1 MNVNET
7 RGSSNL
13 KEKSDRV
20 DGKADIILAGRGICK
35 GFPGVWEHLILDHI
49 DIDIRAGEIHTL
61 LGENGAGKTV
71 IANCLSGFYMLSE
84 GQISVKG
91 NPVTLKSPRDAI
103 RHGIGMVHQELAL
116 VKPFT
121 VAQNIALGLTSSDLS
136 FPLPEVEDRVR
147 KLSEKYRLSIDPL
160 ARVEDLSAGE
170 QQRAEII
177 KVLYHE
183 PEILILDEPT
193 SLISAEAAHLFEALN
208 NMAEIGY
215 GILFITHKIEEALE
229 VGDRVTVLRLG
240 KSMGTR
246 ETAKTDKT
254 ELVKLMFGE
263 HTPVHLERK
272 PVKSNR
278 VVLEVKN
285 LDALS
290 VDEEPALQDVSF
302 SIREG
307 EILGFAGISGNGQSE
322 LAEVITGLRRAT
334 KGQVIIHGKD
344 YTNRTPGQIIR
355 AGVAHIPEKRREM
368 GVVEPM
374 TAAENVVLKDIRLSP
389 FSKGSFLNISHITRH
404 TKEIVSKFGALVS
417 DLWKS
422 QTRIL
427 SGGNIQRLILGRE
440 TWRMPKC
447 VVAVYPTQGLDAK
460 AIDHTWELFM
470 QLREAG
476 AAIFI
481 VSEDLDEIMALS
493 DRIAIM
499 SKGRLVGLV
508 EGGRANRE
516 EIGLVIATGVSK
528 TEPPNSN
535 GCPH

>member
-1 MNVNET
+1 VE
-7 RGSSNL
+7 
-13 KEKSDRV
+13 
-20 DGKADIILAGRGICK
+20 GKGDIILRGKNLCK

-71 IANCLSGFYMLSE
+71 IANCLSGFYLLSE
-84 GQISVKG
+84 GQLYVKG
-91 NPVTLKSPRDAI
+91 KPVTLKSPRDAI

-121 VAQNIALGLTSSDLS
+121 IAQNIALGLPASDLS
-136 FPLPEVEDRVR
+136 FPIPEVEARVR
-147 KLSEKYRLSIDPL
+147 ELSQKYKLHIDPL
-160 ARVEDLSAGE
+160 ARVEDLSIGE

-177 KVLYHE
+177 KVLYHN

-193 SLISAEAAHLFEALN
+193 SLISADAEHLFEALHS
-208 NMAEIGY
+208 MAEMGY

-240 KSMGTR
+240 KTMGTK
-246 ETAKTDKT
+246 ETDKIDKT

-272 PVKSNR
+272 PVKSTKIA
-278 VVLEVKN
+278 LEVKN
-285 LDALS
+285 LEALS
-290 VDEEPALQDVSF
+290 VGDEPALQDVSF

-307 EILGFAGISGNGQSE
+307 EILGFAGISGNGQND
-322 LAEVITGLRRAT
+322 LAEVITGLRKAT

-368 GVVEPM
+368 GVIEPM
-374 TAAENVVLKDIRLSP
+374 TVAENVVLKDIRVSP
-389 FSKGSFLNISHITRH
+389 FSKGFFLNISQITKH
-404 TKEIVSKFGALVS
+404 AKEIVSSFGALVS

-447 VVAVYPTQGLDAK
+447 LVAVYPTQGLDAK

-470 QLREAG
+470 KLREAG
-476 AAIFI
+476 SSIFF

-493 DRIAIM
+493 DRIAVM
-499 SKGRLVGLV
+499 SKGKIVGMF
-508 EGGRANRE
+508 EGSEAKRQ
-516 EIGLVIATGVSK
+516 EIGLAIATGA
-528 TEPPNSN
+528 SN
-535 GCPH
+535 V

>member
-1 MNVNET
+1 ME
-7 RGSSNL
+7 
-13 KEKSDRV
+13 
-20 DGKADIILAGRGICK
+20 GKGDIILRGKNLCK

-49 DIDIRAGEIHTL
+49 DLDIRAGEIHTL

-71 IANCLSGFYMLSE
+71 IANCLSGFYLLSE
-84 GQISVKG
+84 GQLYVKG
-91 NPVTLKSPRDAI
+91 KPVTLKSPRDAI

-121 VAQNIALGLTSSDLS
+121 VAQNIALGLPTSDLS
-136 FPLPEVEDRVR
+136 FPIPEVEARVR
-147 KLSEKYRLSIDPL
+147 ELSQKYKLHIDPL
-160 ARVEDLSAGE
+160 ARVEDLSVGE

-177 KVLYHE
+177 KVLYHD

-193 SLISAEAAHLFEALN
+193 SLISADAEHLFEALN
-208 NMAEIGY
+208 SMAEMGY

-240 KSMGTR
+240 KTLGTT
-246 ETAKTDKT
+246 ETAKMDKT

-272 PVKSNR
+272 PVKSTKI
-278 VVLEVKN
+278 VLEVKN
-285 LDALS
+285 LEALA
-290 VDEEPALQDVSF
+290 VGDEPALQGVSF

-307 EILGFAGISGNGQSE
+307 EILGFAGISGNGQND
-322 LAEVITGLRRAT
+322 LAQVITGLKRAT

-344 YTNRTPGQIIR
+344 YTNHTPGEIIR

-368 GVVEPM
+368 GVIEPM
-374 TAAENVVLKDIRLSP
+374 KVAENVVLKDIRVSP
-389 FSKGSFLNISHITRH
+389 FSKGSFLNISHITKH
-404 TKEIVSKFGALVS
+404 AKEIVSRSGALVS

-447 VVAVYPTQGLDAK
+447 LVAVYPTQGLDAK

-470 QLREAG
+470 QLRESG
-476 AAIFI
+476 SSIFF

-493 DRIAIM
+493 DRIAVM
-499 SKGRLVGLV
+499 SKGRIVGMF
-508 EGGRANRE
+508 EGSEAKRQ
-516 EIGLVIATGVSK
+516 EIGLTIATGASK
-528 TEPPNSN
+528 V
-535 GCPH
+535 

>member
-1 MNVNET
+1 M
-7 RGSSNL
+7 GG
-13 KEKSDRV
+13 KSELV
-20 DGKADIILAGRGICK
+20 EGKVDIILEAKGICK

-49 DIDIRAGEIHTL
+49 DIDIRSGEIHTL

-84 GQISVKG
+84 GQIHVKG
-91 NPVTLKSPRDAI
+91 KPVTLKSPRDGL
-103 RHGIGMVHQELAL
+103 RNGIGMVHQELAL

-121 VAQNIALGLTSSDLS
+121 VAQNIALGLPSSDLS
-136 FPLPEVEDRVR
+136 FPIPEVESRVR
-147 KLSEKYRLSIDPL
+147 ELSQKYKLHIDPL
-160 ARVEDLSAGE
+160 ARVEDLSIGE

-193 SLISAEAAHLFEALN
+193 SLISADAEHLFTALN
-208 NMAEIGY
+208 SMAEMGY
-215 GILFITHKIEEALE
+215 GILFITHKMEEALE

-263 HTPVHLERK
+263 HTPVHLERQ
-272 PVKSNR
+272 PVKSTKIA
-278 VVLEVKN
+278 LEVKN
-285 LDALS
+285 LEALAA
-290 VDEEPALQDVSF
+290 DEEPALQDVSF

-307 EILGFAGISGNGQSE
+307 EIVGFAGISGNGQSE
-322 LAEVITGLRRAT
+322 LAEVITGLRKAT

-344 YTNRTPGQIIR
+344 YTNHTPGEIIK

-368 GVVEPM
+368 GVIEPM
-374 TAAENVVLKDIRLSP
+374 KVAENVVLKDIRVSP
-389 FSKGSFLNISHITRH
+389 FSKKSFLNISHITGH
-404 TKEIVSKFGALVS
+404 AKEIVSRFGALVS

-440 TWRMPKC
+440 TWRMPKFI
-447 VVAVYPTQGLDAK
+447 VAVYPTQGLDAK

-470 QLREAG
+470 RLREEG
-476 AAIFI
+476 SSILL

-493 DRIAIM
+493 DRITVM
-499 SKGRLVGLV
+499 SKGKIVGIF
-508 EGGRANRE
+508 EGGEAKRE
-516 EIGLVIATGVSK
+516 QIGLMIATGASK
-528 TEPPNSN
+528 A
-535 GCPH
+535 

>member
-1 MNVNET
+1 VE
-7 RGSSNL
+7 
-13 KEKSDRV
+13 
-20 DGKADIILAGRGICK
+20 GKGDIILRGKNLCK

-71 IANCLSGFYMLSE
+71 IANCLSGFYLLSE
-84 GQISVKG
+84 GQLYVKG
-91 NPVTLKSPRDAI
+91 KPVTLKSPRDAI

-121 VAQNIALGLTSSDLS
+121 IAQNIALGLPASDLS
-136 FPLPEVEDRVR
+136 FPIPEVEARVR
-147 KLSEKYRLSIDPL
+147 ELSQKYKLHIDPL
-160 ARVEDLSAGE
+160 ARVEDLSIGE

-177 KVLYHE
+177 KVLYHN

-193 SLISAEAAHLFEALN
+193 SLISADAEHLFEALHS
-208 NMAEIGY
+208 MAEMGY

-240 KSMGTR
+240 KTMGTK
-246 ETAKTDKT
+246 ETDKIDKT

-272 PVKSNR
+272 PVKSTKIA
-278 VVLEVKN
+278 LEVKN
-285 LDALS
+285 LEALS
-290 VDEEPALQDVSF
+290 VGDEPALQDVSF

-307 EILGFAGISGNGQSE
+307 EILGFAGISGNGQND
-322 LAEVITGLRRAT
+322 LAEVITGLRKAT

-368 GVVEPM
+368 GVIEPM
-374 TAAENVVLKDIRLSP
+374 TVAENVVLKDIRVSP
-389 FSKGSFLNISHITRH
+389 FSKGFFLNISHITKH
-404 TKEIVSKFGALVS
+404 AKEIVSSFGALVS

-447 VVAVYPTQGLDAK
+447 LVAVYPTQGLDAK

-470 QLREAG
+470 KLREAG
-476 AAIFI
+476 SSIFF

-493 DRIAIM
+493 DRIAVM
-499 SKGRLVGLV
+499 SKGRIIGMF
-508 EGGRANRE
+508 EGSEAKRQ
-516 EIGLVIATGVSK
+516 EIGLAIATGA
-528 TEPPNSN
+528 SN
-535 GCPH
+535 V

>member
-1 MNVNET
+1 VE
-7 RGSSNL
+7 
-13 KEKSDRV
+13 
-20 DGKADIILAGRGICK
+20 GKGDIILRGKNLCK

-49 DIDIRAGEIHTL
+49 DLDIRAGEIHTL

-71 IANCLSGFYMLSE
+71 IANCLSGFYLLSE
-84 GQISVKG
+84 GQLYVKG
-91 NPVTLKSPRDAI
+91 QPVTLKSPRDAI

-121 VAQNIALGLTSSDLS
+121 VAQNIALGLPASDLS
-136 FPLPEVEDRVR
+136 FPIPEVEAKVR
-147 KLSEKYRLSIDPL
+147 ELSQKYKLHIDPL
-160 ARVEDLSAGE
+160 ARVEDLSIGE

-177 KVLYHE
+177 KVLYHN

-193 SLISAEAAHLFEALN
+193 SLISADAEHLFEALHS
-208 NMAEIGY
+208 MAEVGY

-240 KSMGTR
+240 KTMGTN
-246 ETAKTDKT
+246 ETAIMDKT
-254 ELVKLMFGE
+254 ELVELMFGE

-272 PVKSNR
+272 PVKSTKI
-278 VVLEVKN
+278 VLEVKN
-285 LDALS
+285 LEALAVS
-290 VDEEPALQDVSF
+290 DEPALQGVSF

-307 EILGFAGISGNGQSE
+307 EILGFAGISGNGQND
-322 LAEVITGLRRAT
+322 LAEVITGLKRAT

-344 YTNRTPGQIIR
+344 YTNHTPGEIIR

-368 GVVEPM
+368 GVIEPM
-374 TAAENVVLKDIRLSP
+374 KVAENVVLKDIRVSP
-389 FSKGSFLNISHITRH
+389 FSKGFFLNISHITKH
-404 TKEIVSKFGALVS
+404 AKEIVSSFGALVS

-447 VVAVYPTQGLDAK
+447 LVAVYPTQGLDAK

-476 AAIFI
+476 SSIFF

-493 DRIAIM
+493 DRIAVM
-499 SKGRLVGLV
+499 SNGRIVGMF
-508 EGGRANRE
+508 EASEAKRE
-516 EIGLVIATGVSK
+516 EIGLTIATGA
-528 TEPPNSN
+528 SN
-535 GCPH
+535 V

>member
-1 MNVNET
+1 ME
-7 RGSSNL
+7 
-13 KEKSDRV
+13 
-20 DGKADIILAGRGICK
+20 GKGDIILRGKNLCK

-49 DIDIRAGEIHTL
+49 DLDIRAGEIHTL

-71 IANCLSGFYMLSE
+71 IANCLSGFYLLSE
-84 GQISVKG
+84 GQLYVKG
-91 NPVTLKSPRDAI
+91 KPVTLKSPRDAI

-121 VAQNIALGLTSSDLS
+121 VAQNIALGLPASDLS
-136 FPLPEVEDRVR
+136 FPIPEVEARVR
-147 KLSEKYRLSIDPL
+147 ELSQKYKLHIDPL
-160 ARVEDLSAGE
+160 ARVEDLSVGE

-177 KVLYHE
+177 KVLYHN

-193 SLISAEAAHLFEALN
+193 SLISADAEHLFEALN
-208 NMAEIGY
+208 SMAEMGY

-240 KSMGTR
+240 KTMGTK
-246 ETAKTDKT
+246 ETAKIDKT

-272 PVKSNR
+272 PVESTKT
-278 VVLEVKN
+278 VLEVKN
-285 LDALS
+285 LEALA
-290 VDEEPALQDVSF
+290 VGDEPALQDVSF

-307 EILGFAGISGNGQSE
+307 EILGFAGISGNGQND
-322 LAEVITGLRRAT
+322 LAEVITGLKRAT

-344 YTNRTPGQIIR
+344 YTNHTPGQIIR

-368 GVVEPM
+368 GVIEPM
-374 TAAENVVLKDIRLSP
+374 TVAENVVLKDIRLSP
-389 FSKGSFLNISHITRH
+389 FSKGFFLNISQITKH
-404 TKEIVSKFGALVS
+404 AKKIVSSFGALVS

-440 TWRMPKC
+440 TWMMPKC
-447 VVAVYPTQGLDAK
+447 LVAVYPTQGLDAK

-476 AAIFI
+476 SSIFF

-493 DRIAIM
+493 DRIAVM
-499 SKGRLVGLV
+499 SKGRIVGMF
-508 EGGRANRE
+508 EGSEAKRE
-516 EIGLVIATGVSK
+516 EIGLTIATGA
-528 TEPPNSN
+528 SN
-535 GCPH
+535 V

>member
-1 MNVNET
+1 VID
-7 RGSSNL
+7 RGDIL
-13 KEKSDRV
+13 LR
-20 DGKADIILAGRGICK
+20 GKNICK

-49 DIDIRAGEIHTL
+49 DLDIRAGEIHTL

-71 IANCLSGFYMLSE
+71 IANCLSGFYLLSE
-84 GQISVKG
+84 GQLYVKG
-91 NPVTLKSPRDAI
+91 KPVTLKSPRDAI
-103 RHGIGMVHQELAL
+103 KYGIGMVHQELAL

-121 VAQNIALGLTSSDLS
+121 VAQNIALGLQTSDLS
-136 FPLPEVEDRVR
+136 FPIPEVEARAR
-147 KLSEKYRLSIDPL
+147 ELSQKYKLHIDPL
-160 ARVEDLSAGE
+160 ARVEDLSVGE

-177 KVLYHE
+177 KVLYHN

-193 SLISAEAAHLFEALN
+193 SLISADAEHLFEVLKS
-208 NMAEIGY
+208 MAAMGY

-240 KSMGTR
+240 KTMGTN
-246 ETAKTDKT
+246 ETANMEKT

-272 PVKSNR
+272 PVTSTKI
-278 VVLEVKN
+278 VLEVKN
-285 LDALS
+285 LEALAA
-290 VDEEPALQDVSF
+290 DDEPALQDVSF

-307 EILGFAGISGNGQSE
+307 EILGFAGISGNGQND
-322 LAEVITGLRRAT
+322 LAEVVTGLRKAT

-344 YTNRTPGQIIR
+344 YTNHTPGEIIR

-368 GVVEPM
+368 GVIEPM
-374 TAAENVVLKDIRLSP
+374 TVAENVVLKDIRVSP
-389 FSKGSFLNISHITRH
+389 FSKGFFLNISQITRH
-404 TKEIVSKFGALVS
+404 AKEIVSRFGALVS
-417 DLWKS
+417 DFWKS

-447 VVAVYPTQGLDAK
+447 LVAVYPTQGLDAK

-470 QLREAG
+470 KLREAG
-476 AAIFI
+476 SAILF

-493 DRIAIM
+493 DRIAVM
-499 SKGRLVGLV
+499 SKGRIVGMF
-508 EGGRANRE
+508 EGSAAKRE
-516 EIGLVIATGVSK
+516 EIGLTIATGASRV
-528 TEPPNSN
+528 
-535 GCPH
+535 

>member
-1 MNVNET
+1 MSVNET
-7 RGSSNL
+7 KGSSIF
-13 KEKSDRV
+13 KEKSEQV
-20 DGKADIILAGRGICK
+20 QGKGNIILAGKGLCK

-49 DIDIRAGEIHTL
+49 DIDIKAGEIHAM

-71 IANCLSGFYMLSE
+71 IANCLSGFYSLSE
-84 GQISVKG
+84 GQIYVKG
-91 NPVTLKSPRDAI
+91 KPVTLKSPRDGI

-121 VAQNIALGLTSSDLS
+121 VAQNIALGLPSSDLS
-136 FPLPEVEDRVR
+136 FPLPEVENRVR
-147 KLSEKYRLSIDPL
+147 ELSENYRLYIDPL

-177 KVLYHE
+177 KVLYHD

-193 SLISAEAAHLFEALN
+193 SLISADAEYLFEALD
-208 NMAEIGY
+208 NMAKLGC

-229 VGDRVTVLRLG
+229 VGDRVTILRLG

-272 PVKSNR
+272 PVKSTEI
-278 VVLEVKN
+278 VLDVRN
-285 LDALS
+285 LEALAE
-290 VDEEPALQDVSF
+290 DEEPALQGVSF
-302 SIREG
+302 SIRKG

-322 LAEVITGLRRAT
+322 LAEVITGMRRAT

-344 YTNRTPGQIIR
+344 YTNYAPREIIR
-355 AGVAHIPEKRREM
+355 AGVAHIPEKRRAM
-368 GVVEPM
+368 GVIEPM
-374 TAAENVVLKDIRLSP
+374 TTAENVVLKDIRVPP
-389 FSKGSFLNISHITRH
+389 FSKGSFLNKSHITRH
-404 TKEIVSKFGALVS
+404 TKEIVSRFGALVS

-440 TWRMPKC
+440 TWRMPGC
-447 VVAVYPTQGLDAK
+447 LVAVYPTQGLDVK

-470 QLREAG
+470 RLREEG
-476 AAIFI
+476 SSILL
-481 VSEDLDEIMALS
+481 VSEDLDEVMALS
-493 DRIAIM
+493 DRIAVM
-499 SKGRLVGLV
+499 SKGRIVGMF
-508 EGGRANRE
+508 EGGEATRE
-516 EIGLVIATGVSK
+516 EIGFMIATGTSK
-528 TEPPNSN
+528 A
-535 GCPH
+535 

>member
-1 MNVNET
+1 M
-7 RGSSNL
+7 L
-13 KEKSDRV
+13 KEKSDPV
-20 DGKADIILAGRGICK
+20 EGKLDIILAGKGICK

-49 DIDIRAGEIHTL
+49 DIDIQAGEIHAL

-71 IANCLSGFYMLSE
+71 IANCLSGFYLLSE
-84 GQISVKG
+84 GQIYVKG
-91 NPVTLKSPRDAI
+91 NPVTLKSPRDGI

-121 VAQNIALGLTSSDLS
+121 VAQNIALGLSSSDLS

-147 KLSEKYRLSIDPL
+147 ELSEKYGLSIDPL

-177 KVLYHE
+177 KVLYHD

-193 SLISAEAAHLFEALN
+193 SLISADAERLFEVLE
-208 NMAEIGY
+208 NMAEMGY

-246 ETAKTDKT
+246 ETAKTDRT

-272 PVKSNR
+272 PVKSDKI
-278 VVLEVKN
+278 VLEVKN
-285 LDALS
+285 LEALAA
-290 VDEEPALQDVSF
+290 DEEPALQGVSF

-307 EILGFAGISGNGQSE
+307 EIVGFAGISGNGQSE

-334 KGQVIIHGKD
+334 KGQVIIREKD
-344 YTNRTPGQIIR
+344 YTNHRPGEIIR
-355 AGVAHIPEKRREM
+355 AGVSHIPEKRREM
-368 GVVEPM
+368 GVIEPM
-374 TAAENVVLKDIRLSP
+374 TAAENVVLKDIRVSP
-389 FSKGSFLNISHITRH
+389 FSKRSFLNISHITRH
-404 TKEIVSKFGALVS
+404 TEEIVSRFGALVS

-440 TWRMPKC
+440 TWKMPRC
-447 VVAVYPTQGLDAK
+447 IVAIYPTQGLDAK
-460 AIDHTWELFM
+460 AIGHTWELFM
-470 QLREAG
+470 RLREAG
-476 AAIFI
+476 SAILL

-493 DRIAIM
+493 DRIAVM
-499 SKGRLVGLV
+499 SKGRIVGMF
-508 EGGRANRE
+508 EGSGARRE
-516 EIGLVIATGVSK
+516 EIGLMIATGASK
-528 TEPPNSN
+528 T
-535 GCPH
+535 